1 MPLTISF
8 GEVLDATD
16 KLSLD
21 EQHTLIEI
29 LQRRVRERR
38 RAIIAKNIQA
48 ARKEF
53 QQGDCQPATP
63 REIISR
69 IKFFTEKT

>member
-1 MPLTISF
+1 LP
-8 GEVLDATD
+8 
-16 KLSLD
+16 KLP
-21 EQHTLIEI
+21 QHTLIKI
-29 LQRRVRERR
+29 LQWRMREKR

-63 REIISR
+63 REIMKDILS
-69 IKFFTEKT
+69 

>member
-1 MPLTISF
+1 MPLTASF
-8 GEVLDATD
+8 GDVLDATD

-29 LQRRVRERR
+29 LQRRMRERR
-38 RAIIAKNIQA
+38 RALIAKNIQA

-63 REIISR
+63 REIMKDILS
-69 IKFFTEKT
+69 